1 MYVYVPDLLC
11 KGSERRGDESKN
23 EEEVEKKDKKNK
35 RERKSVVGDQVHS
48 FPTKR
53 ELSGF

>member
-1 MYVYVPDLLC
+1 MYVYVPELLC